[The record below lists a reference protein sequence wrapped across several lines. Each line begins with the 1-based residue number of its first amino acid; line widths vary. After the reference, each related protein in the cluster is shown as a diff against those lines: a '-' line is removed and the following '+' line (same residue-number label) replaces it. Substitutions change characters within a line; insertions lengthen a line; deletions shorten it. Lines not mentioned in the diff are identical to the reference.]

1 MSHHQIGL
9 WLQHQALV
17 GHVAATPQR
26 FHSPTTPRI
35 PRLHL
40 GVPQRADF
48 QPGATEPARRSST
61 VRAVASQAFL
71 RVAARDR
78 VRVSQRAPR
87 EPPPLVSPRY
97 RWEGRSPVQLLE
109 KVGLR
114 GIQRTVAPTPN
125 QARAA
130 DRRLGA
136 FRQERALRV
145 PVLEHWSLDPSE
157 QLARPNA
164 ASLLKLLALD

>member
-9 WLQHQALV
+9 GLRHQALV

-71 RVAARDR
+71 RSPARDR
-78 VRVSQRAPR
+78 VRVSQLAPR
-87 EPPPLVSPRY
+87 EPPPLVSPRSG
-97 RWEGRSPVQLLE
+97 WEERSSVQLLR

-114 GIQRTVAPTPN
+114 GIRQTVALTPN

-130 DRRLGA
+130 DPMLGA
-136 FRQERALRV
+136 FRQGRDPRV
-145 PVLEHWSLDPSE
+145 PVLGHWSLGPSE
-157 QLARPNA
+157 QLVRPIA